1 MGEEAVEAVGSANP
15 QLLLEQS
22 ESVLSGLDAN
32 TRLAL
37 QVLLLPSLRPYLALP
52 GSALPLIVDTVC
64 LDREMRTE

>member
-1 MGEEAVEAVGSANP
+1 MEAVGSANP

-37 QVLLLPSLRPYLALP
+37 QVPYDLALDP
-52 GSALPLIVDTVC
+52 I
-64 LDREMRTE
+64 